1 MLQWPTSRPLFASV
15 QNFIVDLRA
24 AINRQMAELK
34 PVVQTSDE
42 IQALSLL
49 EAILVF
55 RQMLPK
61 SVNPSI
67 YAKWAN
73 IQTKWAPDSQ
83 DHLLIALKSMLVDLA
98 AGSSVLPNR
107 PTPSASASFV
117 ESQSQGP
124 EQFLQTL
131 KEFCINNEDKLQTIE
146 FEASRITELC
156 LEDVVKVFR
165 SLILK
170 RVNSRLYDNCCKIL
184 KSGHH
189 SDQYRRVFL
198 VGAKQL
204 LNHLVTEIPHRF
216 RAPAVHDVSD
226 VGGCNDLWL
235 FDHWGEFEELRA
247 QCVSVV
253 TALKDAYNGR
263 RRHPE
268 ATVKGSKPTQV
279 QKVVKNLKS
288 RCSPKTHRT
297 ASSTTRLPSGLVPL
311 IKHMDSLSEE
321 LDADVQKSLS
331 WSLICFQRNRV
342 YINDCCC
349 FVFYSFYNGSSV
361 TMRLRRHLFLGL

>member
-1 MLQWPTSRPLFASV
+1 MASCAV
-15 QNFIVDLRA
+15 PNFIDQVHA
-24 AINRQMAELK
+24 AINRQRAELP
-34 PVVQTSDE
+34 PVLQTSAE
-42 IQALSLL
+42 IHALSLSK
-49 EAILVF
+49 AIHVF

-61 SVNPSI
+61 SVNQSI
-67 YAKWAN
+67 YVKWTN
-73 IQTKWAPDSQ
+73 IQQRWGPDSQ
-83 DHLLIALKSMLVDLA
+83 DQVLTALKSILVDLA
-98 AGSSVLPNR
+98 AGSSVLLNR

-124 EQFLQTL
+124 EMFVQRL
-131 KEFCINNEDKLQTIE
+131 KEFCINNEDKLQSIE
-146 FEASRITELC
+146 FEASSIMELC

-170 RVNSRLYDNCCKIL
+170 RVNSRIYDNCHKIL
-184 KSGHH
+184 KSGNH

-204 LNHLVTEIPHRF
+204 LTHLVTEIPHRF

-253 TALKDAYNGR
+253 TALKDAYNER

-268 ATVKGSKPTQV
+268 ATVKGSKPTRV
-279 QKVVKNLKS
+279 QKVVQNLKS
-288 RCSPKTHRT
+288 RCSPKSHRT
-297 ASSTTRLPSGLVPL
+297 ASSKTRLPSGLVPL

-321 LDADVQKSLS
+321 LDANVQKALS
-331 WSLICFQRNRV
+331 WSLICFERNRV
-342 YINDCCC
+342 YNNDCCC